1 MRTGKVLLGII
12 TGAAA
17 GAAAGMLFAPKKG
30 ADTRRTIAD
39 KSNEYVNGAKTRFN
53 DFAGSV
59 SNKME
64 NMKSKT
70 RGKIRRKETQL
81 ESDEKIVY

>member
-1 MRTGKVLLGII
+1 MGII

-30 ADTRRTIAD
+30 TETRRSIAD
-39 KSNEYVNGAKTRFN
+39 KTNEYVNGTKTKFN
-53 DFAGSV
+53 DFVDNV

-64 NMKSKT
+64 NVKNKT
-70 RGKIRRKETQL
+70 RGKSRKMDHQMET
-81 ESDEKIVY
+81 DEKIVY